1 MKRYITFI
9 AALMFGYL
17 IGAFACWDINA
28 GNWLT
33 EVRTFVAFM
42 SVCVG
47 VVIATEV

>member
-9 AALMFGYL
+9 AALVFGYL
-17 IGAFACWDINA
+17 IGAFVCWDINA
-28 GNWLT
+28 GNWFT
-33 EVRTFVAFM
+33 EVRTVIAFL